1 MIDDEFKHAPVLLE
15 EVLDGLHI
23 HQDGLYIDATFGR
36 GGHSLAILDK
46 LAHNG
51 RLLVFDKDPEAVA
64 LAQKLRESDN
74 RLEVCHS
81 SFRHIQEFVE
91 ENSLMGLVDGML
103 LDLGVSSPQ
112 LDNAERGFSFLRDGE
127 LDMRMNPL
135 QGKSASE
142 WINTASQEDIV
153 KVLREYGEERFAGRI
168 ARAIVNSRVESP
180 ITHTLQLA
188 DLIANAVPRH
198 EKDKHPATRSFQA
211 IRIFINNEL
220 DDLSSLLD
228 QVVATLKPGGRLV
241 VISFHSLEDRIVKRF
256 MRQESR
262 GDDFPPDLPITQDQ
276 LNPRMKLIG
285 KAIKPSMTEVQSN
298 PRARSA
304 VMRVAEKLAA

>member
-1 MIDDEFKHAPVLLE
+1 MEDDFKHAPVLLE
-15 EVLDGLHI
+15 EVLNGLHI

-36 GGHSLAILDK
+36 GGHSLAILEN
-46 LAHNG
+46 LAENG

-64 LAQKLRESDN
+64 LAREIAQRDQ

-81 SFRHIQEFVE
+81 SFSLVSEFIAE
-91 ENSLMGLVDGML
+91 RSLVGLVDGIL

-127 LDMRMNPL
+127 LDMRMNPQ
-135 QGKSASE
+135 QGESARD
-142 WINTASQEDIV
+142 WLNAARQEDIV

-168 ARAIVNSRVESP
+168 ARAIVNQRQELP

-188 DLIANAVPRH
+188 ELISNAVPRH

-211 IRIFINNEL
+211 IRIYVNNEL
-220 DDLSSLLD
+220 KDLDALLN
-228 QVVATLKPGGRLV
+228 QVVEVLKPGGRLV

-256 MRQESR
+256 MRKQSR
-262 GDDFPPDLPITQDQ
+262 GDDFPPDLPVTQDQ

-285 KAIKPSMTEVQSN
+285 RAIKPADVEVEKN

-304 VMRVAEKLAA
+304 VMRIAEKLAA